1 MDAAPEPLT
10 TYTFGRFQV
19 LPHRGQL
26 LADGQPI
33 KLGGRAFDILMALL
47 ETPGA
52 VVDKDTLIGRVWPGR
67 VVEEGVLWVQMSA
80 LRAAFGAERDL
91 IRTVAGRGYRFSG
104 EISGLSARAAD
115 DRAAIATLPPTNL
128 PEVVSD
134 LIGRD
139 DDLLGLLDFATNH
152 RLVTLTGAGGIGKTR
167 LALAVSRQLRSRFA
181 DGVWVAEL
189 APLSDG
195 ALVPGTVAAAVGLEV
210 PGGEMSFDSVAGA
223 LGRKTMLLVLDNC
236 EHVVGAA
243 ARMVEALLR
252 ANPAVS
258 VIATS
263 REPLMVDGEW
273 VTSVPALA
281 VPAEDVEY
289 DGDPLEFGA
298 VQLFCERVRAVQPSF
313 APDRRLASEIGA
325 ICRRL
330 DGIPLAIELA
340 APRAATLGVEELA
353 GRLDDRFQLL
363 TGGRRTALPRHKT
376 LRATL
381 DWSYEL
387 LAESERVALR
397 RLAVFAG
404 PFGLEAAGAVIASPE
419 ITSANVIDCL
429 SNLVTKSLVSVEA
442 SATLGRYQLLE
453 TTRAYAYE
461 KLGDSGER
469 NRIARRHAEYY
480 RDLFERAEI
489 EWERQPSGE
498 RLVAY
503 GRQIDNLRAALDWS
517 FSSEGD
523 PSVGIALTAATE
535 RLWMDLGL
543 AEELR
548 RCAEQA
554 LTVLRAGAKP
564 DDWREMKLNAA
575 LGAALS
581 RTTVPVSEWAMAWST
596 VLEIAERLD
605 DADYQLRAL
614 FGLNSAYS
622 IAEQYSVALQWA
634 ERYRA
639 LAAKRLN
646 LPERLIGE
654 RMVGVSK
661 FFLGDLRAA
670 RHHFERVLTNNVRTH
685 DRPHQISYQADT
697 RLTVSQIL
705 ARTLWQQGLP
715 DQATRMAESAV
726 EEAGTINDVVT
737 MCDALYGGGCIVA
750 LWSGDLDRAERFT
763 RMLLDYSMRWSLPRW
778 IRVGRCY
785 ESVLTMKRGDI
796 HGGLRLLQKVV
807 GQQNGILNL
816 STVRM
821 MFLGDIA
828 ENLGRAGR
836 ISEGLAAMETA
847 IKRCEAQ
854 GGSWIIAELLRVN
867 GELVLLQGGS
877 GAATAEHLFRQAL
890 EWARRQGALSWELRA
905 ATSLAQLLRSQG
917 RAAEALALLQPIYGR
932 FTEGF
937 DTADLKAAKTLLDAL
952 P

>member
-1 MDAAPEPLT
+1 MSFR
-10 TYTFGRFQV
+10 FGRFAV
-19 LPHRGQL
+19 LPHRRQL
-26 LADGQPI
+26 LADDQPI
-33 KLGGRAFDILMALL
+33 KLGGRAFDILMTLL

-52 VVDKDTLIGRVWPGR
+52 VVDRDTLIRRVWPGR
-67 VVEEGVLWVQMSA
+67 IVEENVLWVQVSA
-80 LRAAFGAERDL
+80 LRAALGTERDL
-91 IRTVAGRGYRFSG
+91 IHTVAGRGYQFAG
-104 EISGLSARAAD
+104 EISELSAGAAVD
-115 DRAAIATLPPTNL
+115 PVRTAIATLPPTNL

-139 DDLLGLLDFATNH
+139 DDLRGLLGLATNH

-167 LALAVSRQLRSRFA
+167 LAFAVSRQLRSRFA

-189 APLSDG
+189 APLSEG

-210 PGGEMSFDSVAGA
+210 PGGEMSSDSVADA
-223 LGRKTMLLVLDNC
+223 LGRKTMLIVLDNC

-243 ARMVEALLR
+243 ARMAEALLR

-263 REPLMVDGEW
+263 REPLLVDGEW

-281 VPAEDVEY
+281 VPAEDVEH

-313 APDRRLASEIGA
+313 APDRRLASQIGA

-363 TGGRRTALPRHKT
+363 TGGRRTALPRHQT

-387 LAESERVALR
+387 LPESERVALR

-404 PFGLEAAGAVIASPE
+404 PFGLEGAGAVIASPE
-419 ITSANVIDCL
+419 VTSANVIECL

-453 TTRAYAYE
+453 TTRAYAHE
-461 KLGDSGER
+461 KFVESGER
-469 NRIARRHAEYY
+469 KQIARRHAEYY
-480 RDLFERAEI
+480 RDLFERVEI
-489 EWERQPSGE
+489 ERERQPSGE

-535 RLWMDLGL
+535 RIWMDLGL

-548 RCAEQA
+548 RRAEQA
-554 LTVLRAGAKP
+554 LTVLSEGAKP

-614 FGLNSAYS
+614 YGLNAAYS
-622 IAEQYSVALQWA
+622 IAEQHSVALQWA

-639 LAAKRLN
+639 LAKRLN

-661 FFLGDLRAA
+661 FFLGDLPAA
-670 RHHFERVLTNNVRTH
+670 RRHFERVLTDNPRTH
-685 DRPHQISYQADT
+685 HRPHQISYQAET
-697 RLTVSQIL
+697 RLTVCQIL
-705 ARTLWQQGLP
+705 SRTLWQQGLP

-726 EEAGTINDVVT
+726 EEAGAIKDVVT

-750 LWSGDLDRAERFT
+750 LWNGDLDRAEQYT
-763 RMLLDYSMRWSLPRW
+763 TMLLDYSTRWSLPRW
-778 IRVGRCY
+778 LRVGRCY
-785 ESVLTMKRGDI
+785 ESVLAMKRGDI
-796 HGGLRLLQKVV
+796 HGGLRLLQTVV

-836 ISEGLAAMETA
+836 ISEGLAATETA
-847 IKRCEAQ
+847 IKQCEAQ
-854 GGSWIIAELLRVN
+854 GGSWIIAELLRVS

-877 GAATAEHLFRQAL
+877 GAAAAEHYFRQAL
-890 EWARRQGALSWELRA
+890 KWARRQGARSWELRA
-905 ATSLAQLLRSQG
+905 ATSLAQWLRSQG

-937 DTADLKAAKTLLDAL
+937 DTADLKAAKAVLVAL
-952 P
+952 Q